1 MATIGPPRHSHRPT
15 PIDAQLIA
23 MPPIHRFDDTT
34 TDAAEPAAARPHA
47 PSPAPDASTPGGAR
61 SGGDVTGAPP
71 AMPAS
76 ARAALAGASN
86 DGPPAATRPMTIPPD
101 STFQGVSSST
111 DGPGLALER
120 IDEILRQRADRSRS
134 RARLGLVVVLVGLLA
149 TGAAFVVPGIGDGG
163 LAARLAGAAPG
174 LVGMVIGGIVMAAA
188 RTRFARIDGLRRD
201 GILARGRV
209 RSVERGPLGVGR
221 AIVFEYRDSGGH
233 LHQAA
238 SDALSA
244 EEAGRWPSGDSGLVL
259 YDPSSISDA
268 IWLGIRS
275 SGH

>member
-1 MATIGPPRHSHRPT
+1 MATIGSPRHSHRPT

-34 TDAAEPAAARPHA
+34 TDVDGPAPARPRA
-47 PSPAPDASTPGGAR
+47 SSTDASTPGTAR
-61 SGGDVTGAPP
+61 SVA
-71 AMPAS
+71 ASERAAS
-76 ARAALAGASN
+76 ASTASAGASN
-86 DGPPAATRPMTIPPD
+86 DGPPATTRPASIPPD
-101 STFQGVSSST
+101 STFQGVSPST

-149 TGAAFVVPGIGDGG
+149 AGAAFVVPGIGDGG
-163 LAARLAGAAPG
+163 LAARLVGAAPG
-174 LVGMVIGGIVMAAA
+174 LVGMAIGGIVMAAA

-201 GILARGRV
+201 GVLARGRV
-209 RSVERGPLGVGR
+209 RSAERGPLGVGR

-259 YDPSSISDA
+259 YDPSSVSDA